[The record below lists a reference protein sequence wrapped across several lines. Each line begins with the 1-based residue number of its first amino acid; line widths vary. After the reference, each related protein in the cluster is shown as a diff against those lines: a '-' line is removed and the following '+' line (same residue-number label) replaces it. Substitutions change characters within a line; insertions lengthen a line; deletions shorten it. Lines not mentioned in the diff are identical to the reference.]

1 MKKIGIL
8 TFQNANNYGAVYQA
22 FALKKT
28 VEKLGYEVGVIN
40 YDSPSMGLK
49 RIQQSQFSNFIGR
62 YLNLTPEYSKK
73 EEIEIT
79 DFSAIISGSDQVW
92 NPRLTGNDMTY
103 FLDFV
108 EDDVKKIS
116 YAASIGLNGDLF
128 MEYKDVFDRYV
139 PKFHG
144 ISLREETH
152 VPYIQS
158 IVQDKEVISSVDPSL
173 LLTSKEYLE
182 AFNLPDERSEDFIF
196 VFSYALDPKMY
207 DFANMLSLK
216 TGDKIVALAP
226 YNSGNFIDSACVL
239 KNVPPVEWLELFN
252 KAKLIITDSFHGMM
266 FSIIFNKPFYAYTP
280 NRSNVARVKD
290 ILRKL
295 GLEDRKLTNIKNVND
310 VSLAINYESVNEI
323 LEKERQKSI
332 NYLKKQLNE
341 NS

>member
-28 VEKLGYEVGVIN
+28 VEKLGRQVSVIN
-40 YDSPSMGLK
+40 YDSPGMGLK
-49 RIQQSQFSNFIGR
+49 GIQQPQFSDFIKGH
-62 YLNLTPEYSKK
+62 LNLTCEYTQKD
-73 EEIEIT
+73 EIDIT

-108 EDDVKKIS
+108 KGGVKKVS

-128 MEYKDVFDRYV
+128 LEYQDVFDKYV
-139 PKFHG
+139 PEFEG

-158 IVQDKEVISSVDPSL
+158 IAKDKEVIASVDPSL
-173 LLTSKEYLE
+173 LLTSKEYLD
-182 AFNLPDERSEDFIF
+182 AFELKDERSEDYIF

-216 TGDKIVALAP
+216 TGCRIVAISP
-226 YNSGNFIDSACVL
+226 YNAGNFIDGTNLL
-239 KNVPPVEWLELFN
+239 KNVPPVEWIQLFN

-266 FSIIFNKPFYAYTP
+266 FSIVFNKPFYAYTP
-280 NRSNVARVKD
+280 NRSNVARVTDVLK
-290 ILRKL
+290 KL
-295 GLEDRKLTNIKNVND
+295 GLEDRKLTNVKNVND
-310 VSLAINYESVNEI
+310 VSYEVNYENVNKI
-323 LEKERQKSI
+323 LEKEREKSI
-332 NYLKKQLNE
+332 EYLKKQLL
-341 NS
+341 

>member
-1 MKKIGIL
+1 MKKIGII

-28 VEKLGYEVGVIN
+28 VEKLGMDVKLIN

-49 RIQQSQFSNFIGR
+49 DIQQNQFKDFIATH
-62 YLNLTPEYSKK
+62 LNLTEEYVDKR
-73 EEIEIT
+73 EIDT
-79 DFSAIISGSDQVW
+79 SDFDVIISGSDQVW
-92 NPRLTGNDMTY
+92 NPRLTGGDMTY

-108 EDDVKKIS
+108 PESVKKVS

-128 MEYKDVFDRYV
+128 MAHKDVFEKYV
-139 PKFHG
+139 PTFSG

-158 IVQDKEVISSVDPSL
+158 IVKDKEVIASIDPSL
-173 LLTSKEYLE
+173 LLTSKEYLD
-182 AFNLPDERSEDFIF
+182 AFNLPDERREEHIF

-216 TGDKIVALAP
+216 TGYRIVAISP
-226 YNSGNFIDSACVL
+226 YTSGSFVNGSKVIR
-239 KNVPPVEWLELFN
+239 NVPPVEWLQLFN

-266 FSIIFNKPFYAYTP
+266 FSIVFNKPFYAYTP

-290 ILRKL
+290 VLKKL
-295 GLEDRKLTNIKNVND
+295 GLEERKLTNITNVND
-310 VSLAINYESVNEI
+310 AVWKMDYTKVNEI
-323 LEKERQKSI
+323 LKKEREKSI
-332 NYLKKQLNE
+332 EYLKNQLL
-341 NS
+341 